1 MNTFH
6 GSTGSHSR
14 TKADNGVVGL
24 EAGVDRLALQ
34 GQDRK
39 HALVYPAQ
47 GLLVNKTLE
56 PLEAEGE
63 FTRGKRSLRAKTT
76 VPQALEM
83 RGLRVVRSIDKAQ
96 VFAPTD
102 LERRLYD
109 PALPPHGEVR
119 WFDHHALA
127 AAGRQRFPPLDR
139 ELFAG
144 RVGEVD
150 VHGRCGDDHRAVH

>member
-1 MNTFH
+1 MVRPAHTPERRLI
-6 GSTGSHSR
+6 T
-14 TKADNGVVGL
+14 GVVGL

-83 RGLRVVRSIDKAQ
+83 RGLRAVRSIDEAQ

-102 LERRLYD
+102 LQRRPYD
-109 PALPPHGEVR
+109 PAPP
-119 WFDHHALA
+119 
-127 AAGRQRFPPLDR
+127 P
-139 ELFAG
+139 
-144 RVGEVD
+144 
-150 VHGRCGDDHRAVH
+150 